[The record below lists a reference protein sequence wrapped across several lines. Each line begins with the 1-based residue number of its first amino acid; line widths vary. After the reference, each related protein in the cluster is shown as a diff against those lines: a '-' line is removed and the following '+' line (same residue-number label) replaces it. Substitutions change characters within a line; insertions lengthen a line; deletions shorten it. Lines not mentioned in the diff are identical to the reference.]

1 MIYFLPERIYNYILE
16 NKVSDVLDKLNAL
29 SDKYNSFTTFEEY
42 IKYSSLF
49 IENEDN
55 KKVYSDIK
63 SSIKEALKNKLNLLQ
78 EFEIISK
85 DFIGEEYIHN
95 TKALDDENYL
105 AILITFID
113 FNDSNKKDVYF
124 SYMKTFIKY
133 FESHESKDYSKFIY
147 YNYIAYKILIDSISK
162 DFITN
167 SMSEEDITSKC
178 MNTIKKYYNKTL
190 EYSSDKDNINSQ
202 FCDWVCFYIHN
213 INQLLEDKRIKVD
226 LQNLYNKLDNFLY
239 SEIGDYQYKKYNYGY
254 LRFCDTMLMYLL
266 FSISNTNKAERIT
279 TCKDLLNKIIDLF
292 NDGLTDMPILLRG
305 LSYYDRSKVIK
316 YAVLLRKYATIAIN
330 NEKILNGKIINASPD
345 DLKFILSNE
354 LTTTKMDNYTSN
366 RINSTEAIQKN
377 DEEAELVS
385 NFIKLLGMT
394 NVRTN

>member
-16 NKVSDVLDKLNAL
+16 NKISDVLDKLNAL

-49 IENEDN
+49 IETEDN
-55 KKVYSDIK
+55 KKVYADIK
-63 SSIKEALKNKLNLLQ
+63 SSIKEALKNKPNLLQ

-105 AILITFID
+105 ALLIAFID

-202 FCDWVCFYIHN
+202 FCDWICFYIHN
-213 INQLLEDKRIKVD
+213 INQLLEDNRIKID
-226 LQNLYNKLDNFLY
+226 LQDLYNKLDNFLY

-266 FSISNTNKAERIT
+266 FSISNTNKAKRIK

-316 YAVLLRKYATIAIN
+316 YAVLLRKYAAIAIN

-394 NVRTN
+394 NV

>member
-55 KKVYSDIK
+55 KKVYSNIK
-63 SSIKEALKNKLNLLQ
+63 SSIEESLKNEPILLQ

-105 AILITFID
+105 AILIAFID

-133 FESHESKDYSKFIY
+133 FESHESKNYSKFIY
-147 YNYIAYKILIDSISK
+147 YNYIAYKILIDSTSK
-162 DFITN
+162 DFITS

-213 INQLLEDKRIKVD
+213 INQLLEDNRIKID
-226 LQNLYNKLDNFLY
+226 LQDLYNKLDNFLY

-266 FSISNTNKAERIT
+266 FSISNTNRAERIT
-279 TCKDLLNKIIDLF
+279 TCKELLNKIIDLF
-292 NDGLTDMPILLRG
+292 NDGLTNMTTLLRG

-316 YAVLLRKYATIAIN
+316 YAVLLRKYAAIAIN
-330 NEKILNGKIINASPD
+330 NEKILNGKIINTSPE
-345 DLKFILSNE
+345 DLKFALS
-354 LTTTKMDNYTSN
+354 TDISTTKMDNYTFN
-366 RINSTEAIQKN
+366 RINNIEAIQKN

-385 NFIKLLGMT
+385 NFIKLLGMK
-394 NVRTN
+394 NV

>member
-16 NKVSDVLDKLNAL
+16 NKISDVLDKLNAL

-55 KKVYSDIK
+55 KKVYADIK
-63 SSIKEALKNKLNLLQ
+63 SSIKEALRNKPNLLQ

-105 AILITFID
+105 ALLIAFID

-162 DFITN
+162 DFITS

-213 INQLLEDKRIKVD
+213 INQLLEDKRIKID
-226 LQNLYNKLDNFLY
+226 LQNLYNKLDNFLN

-254 LRFCDTMLMYLL
+254 LRFCDIMLVYLL
-266 FSISNTNKAERIT
+266 FSIGNANKTERIK

-316 YAVLLRKYATIAIN
+316 YAVLLRKYAAIAIN

-345 DLKFILSNE
+345 DLKFILSND

-394 NVRTN
+394 NV

>member
-16 NKVSDVLDKLNAL
+16 NKISDVLDKLNAL

-55 KKVYSDIK
+55 KKVYADIK
-63 SSIKEALKNKLNLLQ
+63 SSIKEALRNKPNLLQ

-105 AILITFID
+105 ALLIAFID
-113 FNDSNKKDVYF
+113 FNDSSKKDVYF

-162 DFITN
+162 DFIT
-167 SMSEEDITSKC
+167 SYMSEEDITSKC

-190 EYSSDKDNINSQ
+190 EYSKDKDNINAQ

-213 INQLLEDKRIKVD
+213 INQLLEDKRIKID
-226 LQNLYNKLDNFLY
+226 LQNLYNKLDNFLN

-254 LRFCDTMLMYLL
+254 LRFCDIMLVYLL
-266 FSISNTNKAERIT
+266 FSIGNANKTERIK
-279 TCKDLLNKIIDLF
+279 TCKDLLNKIIGLF
-292 NDGLTDMPILLRG
+292 NDCLTDMPILLRG

-316 YAVLLRKYATIAIN
+316 YAVLLRKYAAIAIN

-345 DLKFILSNE
+345 DLKFILSND

-394 NVRTN
+394 NV

>member
-63 SSIKEALKNKLNLLQ
+63 SSIKEALKNKPNLLQ

-105 AILITFID
+105 ALLIAFID

-213 INQLLEDKRIKVD
+213 INQLLEDKRIKID

>member
-16 NKVSDVLDKLNAL
+16 NKISDVLDKLNAL

-55 KKVYSDIK
+55 KKVYADIK
-63 SSIKEALKNKLNLLQ
+63 SSIKEALRNKPNLLQ

-105 AILITFID
+105 ALLIAFID
-113 FNDSNKKDVYF
+113 FNDSSKKDVYF
-124 SYMKTFIKY
+124 SYMKSFIKY

-162 DFITN
+162 DFITS

-190 EYSSDKDNINSQ
+190 EYSSDKDNINAQ

-213 INQLLEDKRIKVD
+213 INQLLEDNRIKID
-226 LQNLYNKLDNFLY
+226 LQDLYNKLDNFLY

-266 FSISNTNKAERIT
+266 FSISNTNKAKRIK

-292 NDGLTDMPILLRG
+292 DYCLTDMPILLRG

-316 YAVLLRKYATIAIN
+316 YAVLLRKYAAIAIN

-345 DLKFILSNE
+345 DLKFILSND

-394 NVRTN
+394 NV

>member
-16 NKVSDVLDKLNAL
+16 NKISDVLDKLNAL

-63 SSIKEALKNKLNLLQ
+63 SSIEEALKNKPNLLQ

-105 AILITFID
+105 ALLIAFID

-162 DFITN
+162 DFITS

-202 FCDWVCFYIHN
+202 FCDWICFYIHN
-213 INQLLEDKRIKVD
+213 INQLLEDNRIKID
-226 LQNLYNKLDNFLY
+226 LQDLYNKLDNFLY
-239 SEIGDYQYKKYNYGY
+239 SEIGDYQYKKHNYGY
-254 LRFCDTMLMYLL
+254 LRFCDTMLTYLL
-266 FSISNTNKAERIT
+266 FSISNTNKAKRIK

-316 YAVLLRKYATIAIN
+316 YAVLLRKYAAIAIN

-394 NVRTN
+394 NV

>member
-63 SSIKEALKNKLNLLQ
+63 SSIKEALKNKPNLLQ

-105 AILITFID
+105 ALLIAFID

-226 LQNLYNKLDNFLY
+226 LQDLYNKLDNFLY

>member
-1 MIYFLPERIYNYILE
+1 MIYFLPERIYKYILE
-16 NKVSDVLDKLNAL
+16 NKISDVLDKLNAL

-55 KKVYSDIK
+55 KKVYADIK
-63 SSIKEALKNKLNLLQ
+63 SSIKEALRNKPNLLQ

-95 TKALDDENYL
+95 IKALDDENYL
-105 AILITFID
+105 ALLIAFID

-162 DFITN
+162 DFITS

-190 EYSSDKDNINSQ
+190 EYSSDKDNINAQ

-213 INQLLEDKRIKVD
+213 INQLLEDNRIKID
-226 LQNLYNKLDNFLY
+226 LQDLYNKLDNFLY

-266 FSISNTNKAERIT
+266 FSISNTNKAKRIK

-292 NDGLTDMPILLRG
+292 NDCLTDMPILLRG

-316 YAVLLRKYATIAIN
+316 YAVLLRKYAAIAIN

-345 DLKFILSNE
+345 DLKFILSDE

-394 NVRTN
+394 NV

>member
-1 MIYFLPERIYNYILE
+1 MIYFLPERIYKYILE
-16 NKVSDVLDKLNAL
+16 NKISDVLDKLNAL

-49 IENEDN
+49 IETEDN
-55 KKVYSDIK
+55 KKVYADIK
-63 SSIKEALKNKLNLLQ
+63 SSIKEALRNKPNLLQ

-105 AILITFID
+105 ALLIAFID

-162 DFITN
+162 DFITS

-213 INQLLEDKRIKVD
+213 INQLLEDNRIKID
-226 LQNLYNKLDNFLY
+226 LQDLYNKLDNFLY

-266 FSISNTNKAERIT
+266 FSISNTNKAKRIK

-292 NDGLTDMPILLRG
+292 NDCLTDMPILLRG

-316 YAVLLRKYATIAIN
+316 YAVLLRKYAAIAIN

-345 DLKFILSNE
+345 DLKFILSDE

-394 NVRTN
+394 NV

>member
-1 MIYFLPERIYNYILE
+1 MIYFLPERIYKYILE
-16 NKVSDVLDKLNAL
+16 NKISDVLDKLNAL

-55 KKVYSDIK
+55 KKVYADIK
-63 SSIKEALKNKLNLLQ
+63 SSIIEALRNKPNLLQ

-95 TKALDDENYL
+95 IKALDDENYL
-105 AILITFID
+105 ALLIAFID

-162 DFITN
+162 DFITS

-190 EYSSDKDNINSQ
+190 EYSSDKDNINAQ

-213 INQLLEDKRIKVD
+213 INQLLEDNRIKID
-226 LQNLYNKLDNFLY
+226 LQDLYNKLDNFLY

-266 FSISNTNKAERIT
+266 FSISNTNKAKRIK

-292 NDGLTDMPILLRG
+292 NDCLTDMPILLRG

-316 YAVLLRKYATIAIN
+316 YAVLLRKYAAIAIN

-345 DLKFILSNE
+345 DLKFILSND

-394 NVRTN
+394 NV

>member
-16 NKVSDVLDKLNAL
+16 NKISDVLDKLNAL

-55 KKVYSDIK
+55 KKVYADIK
-63 SSIKEALKNKLNLLQ
+63 SSIKEALRNKPNLLQ

-105 AILITFID
+105 ALLIAFID

-124 SYMKTFIKY
+124 SYMKTFIKH

-162 DFITN
+162 DFITS

-190 EYSSDKDNINSQ
+190 EYSKDKDNINSQ

-213 INQLLEDKRIKVD
+213 INQLLEDKRIKID
-226 LQNLYNKLDNFLY
+226 LQDLYNKLDNFLY

-266 FSISNTNKAERIT
+266 FSISNTNKAKRIK

-292 NDGLTDMPILLRG
+292 NDCLTDMPILLRG

-316 YAVLLRKYATIAIN
+316 YAVLLRKYAAIAIN

-345 DLKFILSNE
+345 DLKFILSND

-366 RINSTEAIQKN
+366 RINSAEAIQKN

-394 NVRTN
+394 NV

>member
-16 NKVSDVLDKLNAL
+16 NKISDVLDKLNAL

-55 KKVYSDIK
+55 KKVYADIK
-63 SSIKEALKNKLNLLQ
+63 SSIKEALRNKPNLLQ

-95 TKALDDENYL
+95 IKALDDENYL
-105 AILITFID
+105 ALLIAFID

-162 DFITN
+162 DFITS

-190 EYSSDKDNINSQ
+190 EYSSDKDNINAQ

-213 INQLLEDKRIKVD
+213 INQLLEDKRIKID

-266 FSISNTNKAERIT
+266 FSISNTNKAKRIK

-292 NDGLTDMPILLRG
+292 NDCLTDMPILLRG

-316 YAVLLRKYATIAIN
+316 YAVLLRKYAAIAIN

-345 DLKFILSNE
+345 DLKFILSDE

-394 NVRTN
+394 NV

>member
-16 NKVSDVLDKLNAL
+16 NKISDVLDKLNAL

-63 SSIKEALKNKLNLLQ
+63 SSIKEALKNKPILLQ

-105 AILITFID
+105 ALLIAFID

-226 LQNLYNKLDNFLY
+226 LQDLYNKLDNFLY

-266 FSISNTNKAERIT
+266 FSISNTNRAERIT

-316 YAVLLRKYATIAIN
+316 YAVLLRKYAAIAIN

-394 NVRTN
+394 NV

>member
-16 NKVSDVLDKLNAL
+16 NKISDVLDKLNAL

-63 SSIKEALKNKLNLLQ
+63 SSIKEALKNKPNLLQ

-105 AILITFID
+105 ALLIAFID

-226 LQNLYNKLDNFLY
+226 LQDLYNKLDNFLY

-394 NVRTN
+394 NV

>member
-16 NKVSDVLDKLNAL
+16 NKISDVLDKLNAL

-63 SSIKEALKNKLNLLQ
+63 SSIKEALKNKPNLLQ

-105 AILITFID
+105 ALLIAFID

-226 LQNLYNKLDNFLY
+226 LQDLYNKLDNFLY

-266 FSISNTNKAERIT
+266 FSISNTNRAERIT
-279 TCKDLLNKIIDLF
+279 TCKKLLNKIIDLF

-316 YAVLLRKYATIAIN
+316 YAVLLRKYAAIAIN

-394 NVRTN
+394 NV

>member
-63 SSIKEALKNKLNLLQ
+63 SSIEESLKNEPILLQ

-105 AILITFID
+105 AILIAFID

-133 FESHESKDYSKFIY
+133 FESHESKNYSKFIY
-147 YNYIAYKILIDSISK
+147 YNYIAYKILIDSTSK
-162 DFITN
+162 DFITS

-213 INQLLEDKRIKVD
+213 INQLLEDNRIKID

-266 FSISNTNKAERIT
+266 FSISNTNRAERIT
-279 TCKDLLNKIIDLF
+279 TCKKLLNKIIDLF
-292 NDGLTDMPILLRG
+292 NNGLTNMPTLLRG

-330 NEKILNGKIINASPD
+330 NEKILNGKIINTSPE
-345 DLKFILSNE
+345 DLKFALS
-354 LTTTKMDNYTSN
+354 TDISTTKMDNYTFN
-366 RINSTEAIQKN
+366 RINNIEAIQKN

-385 NFIKLLGMT
+385 NFIKLLGMK
-394 NVRTN
+394 NV

>member
-63 SSIKEALKNKLNLLQ
+63 SSIEESLKNEPILLQ

-105 AILITFID
+105 AILIAFID

-133 FESHESKDYSKFIY
+133 FESHESKNYSKFIY
-147 YNYIAYKILIDSISK
+147 YNYIAYKILIDSTSK
-162 DFITN
+162 DFITS

-213 INQLLEDKRIKVD
+213 INQLLEDNRIKID
-226 LQNLYNKLDNFLY
+226 LQDLYNKLDNFLY

-266 FSISNTNKAERIT
+266 FSISNTNRAERIT
-279 TCKDLLNKIIDLF
+279 TCKKLLNKIIDLF
-292 NDGLTDMPILLRG
+292 NDGLTNMPTLLRG

-330 NEKILNGKIINASPD
+330 NEKILNGKIINTSPE
-345 DLKFILSNE
+345 DLKFALS
-354 LTTTKMDNYTSN
+354 TDISTTKMDNYTFN
-366 RINSTEAIQKN
+366 RINNIEAIQKN

-385 NFIKLLGMT
+385 NFIKLLGMK
-394 NVRTN
+394 NV

>member
-16 NKVSDVLDKLNAL
+16 NKISDVLDKLNSL

-55 KKVYSDIK
+55 KKVYADIK
-63 SSIKEALKNKLNLLQ
+63 SSIKEALRNKPNLFQ

-105 AILITFID
+105 ALLIAFID

-162 DFITN
+162 DFITS

-190 EYSSDKDNINSQ
+190 EYSSDKDNINAQ

-213 INQLLEDKRIKVD
+213 INQLLEDNRIKID
-226 LQNLYNKLDNFLY
+226 LQDLYNKLDNFLY

-266 FSISNTNKAERIT
+266 FSISNTNKAKRIK

-292 NDGLTDMPILLRG
+292 NDCLTDMPILLRG

-316 YAVLLRKYATIAIN
+316 YAVLLRKYAAIAIN

-345 DLKFILSNE
+345 DLKFILSND

-394 NVRTN
+394 NV

>member
-16 NKVSDVLDKLNAL
+16 NKVSDVIDKLNAL

-63 SSIKEALKNKLNLLQ
+63 SSIEESLKNEPILLQ

-105 AILITFID
+105 AILIAFID

-133 FESHESKDYSKFIY
+133 FESHESKNYSKFIY
-147 YNYIAYKILIDSISK
+147 YNYIAYKILIDSTSK
-162 DFITN
+162 DFITS
-167 SMSEEDITSKC
+167 SMSEEDTTSKC

-190 EYSSDKDNINSQ
+190 EYSSDKDNINAQ

-213 INQLLEDKRIKVD
+213 INQLLEDNRIKID

-266 FSISNTNKAERIT
+266 FSISNTNRAERIT
-279 TCKDLLNKIIDLF
+279 TCKKLLNKIIDLF
-292 NDGLTDMPILLRG
+292 NDGLTNMPILLRG

-330 NEKILNGKIINASPD
+330 NEKILNGKIINTSPE
-345 DLKFILSNE
+345 DLKFALS
-354 LTTTKMDNYTSN
+354 TDISTTKMDNYTFN
-366 RINSTEAIQKN
+366 RINNIEAIQKN

-385 NFIKLLGMT
+385 NFIKLLGMK
-394 NVRTN
+394 NV

>member
-1 MIYFLPERIYNYILE
+1 MIYFLPERIYKYILE
-16 NKVSDVLDKLNAL
+16 NKISDVLDKLNAL

-49 IENEDN
+49 IETEDN
-55 KKVYSDIK
+55 KKVYADIK
-63 SSIKEALKNKLNLLQ
+63 SSIKEALRNKPNLLQ

-105 AILITFID
+105 ALLIAFID

-162 DFITN
+162 DFITS

-190 EYSSDKDNINSQ
+190 EYSNDKDNINSQ

-213 INQLLEDKRIKVD
+213 INQLLEDNRIKID
-226 LQNLYNKLDNFLY
+226 LQYLYNKLDNFLY

-266 FSISNTNKAERIT
+266 FSISNTNKAKRIK

-292 NDGLTDMPILLRG
+292 NDCLTDMPILLRG

-316 YAVLLRKYATIAIN
+316 YAVLLRKYAAIAIN

-345 DLKFILSNE
+345 DLKFILSND

-394 NVRTN
+394 NV

>member
-16 NKVSDVLDKLNAL
+16 NKISDVLDKLSDL

-55 KKVYSDIK
+55 KKVYADIK
-63 SSIKEALKNKLNLLQ
+63 SSIKEALRNKPNLLQ

-105 AILITFID
+105 ALLIAFID

-124 SYMKTFIKY
+124 SYMKSFIKY

-162 DFITN
+162 DFITS

-190 EYSSDKDNINSQ
+190 EYSKDKDNINAQ

-213 INQLLEDKRIKVD
+213 INQLLEDNRIKID
-226 LQNLYNKLDNFLY
+226 LQDLYNKLDNFLY

-266 FSISNTNKAERIT
+266 FSISNTNKTERIK

-292 NDGLTDMPILLRG
+292 NYGITDMPILLRG

-330 NEKILNGKIINASPD
+330 NGKILNGKIINASPD
-345 DLKFILSNE
+345 DLKFILSND

-394 NVRTN
+394 NV

>member
-63 SSIKEALKNKLNLLQ
+63 SSIEESLKNEPILLQ

-105 AILITFID
+105 AILIAFID

-133 FESHESKDYSKFIY
+133 FESHESKNYSKFIY
-147 YNYIAYKILIDSISK
+147 YNYIAYKILIDSTSK
-162 DFITN
+162 DFITS

-213 INQLLEDKRIKVD
+213 INQLLEDNRIKVD

-266 FSISNTNKAERIT
+266 FSISNTNRAERIT
-279 TCKDLLNKIIDLF
+279 TCKKLLNKIIDLF
-292 NDGLTDMPILLRG
+292 NDGLTNMQTLLRG

-316 YAVLLRKYATIAIN
+316 YAVLLRKYVTIAIN
-330 NEKILNGKIINASPD
+330 NEKILNGKIINTSPE
-345 DLKFILSNE
+345 DLKFALS
-354 LTTTKMDNYTSN
+354 TDISTTKMDNYTFN
-366 RINSTEAIQKN
+366 RINNIEAIQKN

-385 NFIKLLGMT
+385 NFIKLLGMK
-394 NVRTN
+394 NV

>member
-63 SSIKEALKNKLNLLQ
+63 SSIEESLKNEPILLQ

-105 AILITFID
+105 AILIAFID

-133 FESHESKDYSKFIY
+133 FESHESKNYSKFIY
-147 YNYIAYKILIDSISK
+147 YNYIAYKILIDSTSK
-162 DFITN
+162 DFITS
-167 SMSEEDITSKC
+167 SMSEEDVTSKC

-213 INQLLEDKRIKVD
+213 INQLLEDNRIKID
-226 LQNLYNKLDNFLY
+226 LQDLYNKLDNFLY

-266 FSISNTNKAERIT
+266 FSISNTNRAERIT
-279 TCKDLLNKIIDLF
+279 TCKKLLNKIIDLF
-292 NDGLTDMPILLRG
+292 NDGLTNMPTLLRG

-316 YAVLLRKYATIAIN
+316 YAVLLRKYAAIAIN
-330 NEKILNGKIINASPD
+330 NEKILNGKIINTSPE
-345 DLKFILSNE
+345 DLKFALS
-354 LTTTKMDNYTSN
+354 TDISTTKMDNYTFN
-366 RINSTEAIQKN
+366 RINNIEAIQKN

-385 NFIKLLGMT
+385 NFIKLLGMK
-394 NVRTN
+394 NV

>member
-16 NKVSDVLDKLNAL
+16 NKISDVLDKLNAL

-55 KKVYSDIK
+55 KKVYADIK
-63 SSIKEALKNKLNLLQ
+63 SSIKEALRNKPNLLQ

-95 TKALDDENYL
+95 IKVLDDENYL
-105 AILITFID
+105 ALLIAFID

-162 DFITN
+162 DFITS

-190 EYSSDKDNINSQ
+190 EYSKDKDNINAQ

-213 INQLLEDKRIKVD
+213 INQLLEDKRIKID
-226 LQNLYNKLDNFLY
+226 LQDLYNKLDNFLY

-266 FSISNTNKAERIT
+266 FSISNTNKAKRIK

-292 NDGLTDMPILLRG
+292 NDCLTDMPILLRG

-316 YAVLLRKYATIAIN
+316 YAVLLRKYAAIAIN

-345 DLKFILSNE
+345 DLKFILSND

-394 NVRTN
+394 NV

>member
-1 MIYFLPERIYNYILE
+1 MIYFLPERIYKYILE

-63 SSIKEALKNKLNLLQ
+63 SSIEESLKNKPILLQ

-105 AILITFID
+105 AILTAFID

-147 YNYIAYKILIDSISK
+147 YNYIAYKILIDSTSK
-162 DFITN
+162 DFITS

-213 INQLLEDKRIKVD
+213 INQLVETNKIKVD
-226 LQNLYNKLDNFLY
+226 LKNLYNKLDNFLY

-266 FSISNTNKAERIT
+266 FSISNTNRAERIT
-279 TCKDLLNKIIDLF
+279 TCKELLNKIIDLF
-292 NDGLTDMPILLRG
+292 NDGLTNMPILLRG

-330 NEKILNGKIINASPD
+330 NEKILNGKIINTSPE
-345 DLKFILSNE
+345 DLKFALS
-354 LTTTKMDNYTSN
+354 TDISTTKMDNYTFN
-366 RINSTEAIQKN
+366 RINNIEAIQKN

-385 NFIKLLGMT
+385 NFIKLLGMK
-394 NVRTN
+394 NV

>member
-16 NKVSDVLDKLNAL
+16 NKISDVLDKLNAL

-55 KKVYSDIK
+55 KKVYADIK
-63 SSIKEALKNKLNLLQ
+63 SSIKEALRNKPNLLQ

-105 AILITFID
+105 ALLIAFID

-162 DFITN
+162 DFITS

-190 EYSSDKDNINSQ
+190 EYSKDKDNINAQ

-213 INQLLEDKRIKVD
+213 INQLLEDKRIKID
-226 LQNLYNKLDNFLY
+226 LQNLYNKLDNFLN

-266 FSISNTNKAERIT
+266 FSISNTNKAKRIK

-292 NDGLTDMPILLRG
+292 NDCLTDMPILLRG

-316 YAVLLRKYATIAIN
+316 YAVLLRKYAAIAIN

-345 DLKFILSNE
+345 DLKFILSND

-394 NVRTN
+394 NV

>member
-1 MIYFLPERIYNYILE
+1 MIYFLPERIYKYILE
-16 NKVSDVLDKLNAL
+16 NKISDVLDKLNAL

-55 KKVYSDIK
+55 KKVYADIK
-63 SSIKEALKNKLNLLQ
+63 SSIKEALRNKPNLLQ

-105 AILITFID
+105 ALLIAFID

-124 SYMKTFIKY
+124 SYMKSFIKY

-162 DFITN
+162 DFITS

-190 EYSSDKDNINSQ
+190 EYSKDKDNINAQ

-213 INQLLEDKRIKVD
+213 INQLLEDKRIKID
-226 LQNLYNKLDNFLY
+226 LQNLYNKLDNFLN

-266 FSISNTNKAERIT
+266 FSISNTNKAKRIK

-292 NDGLTDMPILLRG
+292 NDCLTDMPILLRG

-316 YAVLLRKYATIAIN
+316 YAVLLRKYAAIAIN

-345 DLKFILSNE
+345 DLKFILSND

-366 RINSTEAIQKN
+366 RINNTEAIQKN

-394 NVRTN
+394 NV

>member
-16 NKVSDVLDKLNAL
+16 NKISDVLDKLNAL

-55 KKVYSDIK
+55 KKVYADIK
-63 SSIKEALKNKLNLLQ
+63 SSIKEALRNKPNLLQ

-105 AILITFID
+105 ALLIAFID

-162 DFITN
+162 DFITS

-213 INQLLEDKRIKVD
+213 INQLLEDKRIKID
-226 LQNLYNKLDNFLY
+226 LQNLYNKLDNFLN

-266 FSISNTNKAERIT
+266 FSIGNANKTERIK

-316 YAVLLRKYATIAIN
+316 YAVLLRKYAAIAIN

-345 DLKFILSNE
+345 DLKFILSND

-394 NVRTN
+394 NV

>member
-16 NKVSDVLDKLNAL
+16 NKISDVLDKLNAL

-55 KKVYSDIK
+55 KKVYDDIK
-63 SSIKEALKNKLNLLQ
+63 SSIKEALRNKPNLLQ
-78 EFEIISK
+78 EFEVISK
-85 DFIGEEYIHN
+85 DFIGEEYIHG

-105 AILITFID
+105 ALLIAFID

-124 SYMKTFIKY
+124 SYMKSFIKY

-202 FCDWVCFYIHN
+202 FCDWICFYIHN
-213 INQLLEDKRIKVD
+213 INQLLEDNRIKID

-266 FSISNTNKAERIT
+266 FSISNTNRAERIT
-279 TCKDLLNKIIDLF
+279 TCKKLLNKIIDLF
-292 NDGLTDMPILLRG
+292 NNGLTDMPILLRG

-316 YAVLLRKYATIAIN
+316 YAVLLRKYAAIAIN

-345 DLKFILSNE
+345 DLKFILSND

-394 NVRTN
+394 NV

>member
-16 NKVSDVLDKLNAL
+16 NKISDVLDKLNTL

-63 SSIKEALKNKLNLLQ
+63 SSIKEALKNKPNLLQ

-105 AILITFID
+105 ALLIAFID

-226 LQNLYNKLDNFLY
+226 LQDLYNKLDNFLY

-316 YAVLLRKYATIAIN
+316 YAVLLRKYAAIAIN

-394 NVRTN
+394 NV